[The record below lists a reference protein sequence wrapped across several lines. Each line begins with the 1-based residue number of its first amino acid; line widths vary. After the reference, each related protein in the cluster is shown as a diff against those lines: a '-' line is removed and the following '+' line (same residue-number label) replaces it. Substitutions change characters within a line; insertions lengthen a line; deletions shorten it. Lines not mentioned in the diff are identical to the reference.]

1 VASGYRVLG
10 IDGQVV
16 AEHIV
21 NGNSALIV
29 DRGTLPNGI
38 YFLEVTNDTRLA
50 QSSQSGGAIG
60 MRATFAE

>member
-1 VASGYRVLG
+1 MVK
-10 IDGQVV
+10 VV

-38 YFLEVTNDTRLA
+38 YFLEVTNDQGLR
-50 QSSQSGGAIG
+50 
-60 MRATFAE
+60 RAAKVVVQ